1 VSVPTWLCEV
11 VVCPEDGGR
20 LAAWDSGVRCVA
32 CERDFASREGVVEL
46 LPDRLAH
53 VGAAAR
59 TEPAAGGAG
68 AGDVTWIE
76 DELRW
81 WNPWFETMPSAPL
94 SPKSGLRGRSR
105 ELHLL
110 RHVRGQ
116 LPSSPLVVE
125 MGAGPSRTIAGL
137 WAPAAHGLRYVATDI
152 SRPALLAGR
161 GILGPTVASVQCD
174 AVGWPVREGVAD
186 AVIVLG
192 VLHHV
197 SDWRAALERACR
209 AVRPGGFLLLH
220 EAVTKPRVLSRL
232 RSEGVD
238 DHWVSPHEG
247 DVAESALRAALEDG
261 GTVLHWHRELSPLRF
276 GMERWLINKRGL
288 DDRLERSRAMT
299 MAFNGLDQA
308 FGQTFGR
315 VAPSLGFNEIS
326 VVWQRAR

>member
-11 VVCPEDGGR
+11 VVCPKDGGR
-20 LAAWDSGVRCVA
+20 LAASGSGVRCA
-32 CERDFASREGVVEL
+32 ECGRDFALREGVLEL

-53 VGAAAR
+53 VAAGGQGSGDD
-59 TEPAAGGAG
+59 PAAG
-68 AGDVTWIE
+68 WIE

-81 WNPWFETMPSAPL
+81 WNPWFETVSSAPL

-110 RHVRGQ
+110 RHVRSE

-125 MGAGPSRTIAGL
+125 MGAGTSRTMAGL

-186 AVIVLG
+186 LVIVLG

-197 SDWRAALERACR
+197 SDWPAALQRACR

-220 EAVTKPRVLSRL
+220 EAVTKPRVLGRF

-247 DVAESALRAALEDG
+247 DVAEDALRAELDG
-261 GTVLHWHRELSPLRF
+261 VGTVLRWRGELSPLRF

-288 DDRLERSRAMT
+288 DNRLERSRAMT

-308 FGQTFGR
+308 FGGTFGR
-315 VAPSLGFNEIS
+315 VAPSLGFNEVS
-326 VVWQRAR
+326 VVWRRV

>member
-1 VSVPTWLCEV
+1 VSVPTWLSDV
-11 VVCPEDGGR
+11 LVCPEDRGDLRVSSSELRCAGCGR
-20 LAAWDSGVRCVA
+20 V
-32 CERDFASREGVVEL
+32 FALREGVLEL

-53 VGAAAR
+53 V
-59 TEPAAGGAG
+59 AAGTEGSG
-68 AGDVTWIE
+68 PGDPAVGWIE

-81 WNPWFETMPSAPL
+81 WNPWFETVSSAPL

-105 ELHLL
+105 ERHLL
-110 RHVRGQ
+110 RHVRAE
-116 LPSSPLVVE
+116 LPESPVVVE
-125 MGAGPSRTIAGL
+125 MGAGASRTIAGL
-137 WAPAAHGLRYVATDI
+137 WPPAAHGLRYVATDI

-161 GILGPTVASVQCD
+161 GILGPTAASVQCD

-186 AVIVLG
+186 LVIVLG

-197 SDWRAALERACR
+197 SDWPAALERACR

-220 EAVTKPRVLSRL
+220 EAVTKPRVLGRF

-247 DVAESALRAALEDG
+247 DVAESELRAALDG
-261 GTVLHWHRELSPLRF
+261 AGTVLHWHGELSPLRF

-299 MAFNGLDQA
+299 VAFNGLDQA
-308 FGQTFGR
+308 FGRTFGR
-315 VAPSLGFNEIS
+315 VMPSLGFNEVS
-326 VVWQRAR
+326 VVWRRAR

>member
-11 VVCPEDGGR
+11 VRCPEDGGT
-20 LAAWDSGVRCVA
+20 LVAGDSGLRCVE
-32 CERDFASREGVVEL
+32 CGRDFASSDGVVEL

-53 VGAAAR
+53 VAHGAD
-59 TEPAAGGAG
+59 G
-68 AGDVTWIE
+68 AGDDPAVGWIE

-81 WNPWFETMPSAPL
+81 WNPWFETVSSAPL

-110 RHVRGQ
+110 RHVRAA
-116 LPSSPLVVE
+116 LPESPLVVE
-125 MGAGPSRTIAGL
+125 MGAGTSRTIAGL
-137 WAPAAHGLRYVATDI
+137 WAPAAHGVRYVATDI

-174 AVGWPVREGVAD
+174 AVVWPVREGVAD
-186 AVIVLG
+186 VVIVLG

-197 SDWRAALERACR
+197 SDWPAALERACR

-220 EAVTKPRVLSRL
+220 EAVTKPRVLGRF

-247 DVAESALRAALEDG
+247 DVAEPALRAALDG
-261 GTVLHWHRELSPLRF
+261 AGTVLRWRRELSPLRF

-308 FGQTFGR
+308 FGRVFGR
-315 VAPSLGFNEIS
+315 VAPSLGFNEVS
-326 VVWQRAR
+326 VVWRRD

>member
-1 VSVPTWLCEV
+1 
-11 VVCPEDGGR
+11 VCPQDGGR
-20 LAAWDSGVRCVA
+20 LAASGSGVRCVE
-32 CERDFASREGVVEL
+32 CGRDFALREGVLEL

-53 VGAAAR
+53 VGAAA
-59 TEPAAGGAG
+59 EASGSGDPAVG
-68 AGDVTWIE
+68 WIE

-81 WNPWFETMPSAPL
+81 WNPWFETVSSAPL

-105 ELHLL
+105 ELHLF
-110 RHVRGQ
+110 RHVRGA

-125 MGAGPSRTIAGL
+125 MGAGTSRTIAGL

-161 GILGPTVASVQCD
+161 GSLGPSVASVQCD

-186 AVIVLG
+186 LVIVLG

-197 SDWRAALERACR
+197 SDWAAALARACR

-220 EAVTKPRVLSRL
+220 EAVTKPRVLARF
-232 RSEGVD
+232 RAEGVD

-247 DVAESALRAALEDG
+247 DVAESELRAALDG
-261 GTVLHWHRELSPLRF
+261 AGTVLRWRSELSPLRF

-308 FGQTFGR
+308 FGRTFGR
-315 VAPSLGFNEIS
+315 VAPSLGFNEVS

>member
-1 VSVPTWLCEV
+1 
-11 VVCPEDGGR
+11 VCPEDGGR
-20 LAAWDSGVRCVA
+20 LSASGSGVRCVE
-32 CERDFASREGVVEL
+32 CGRDFALREGVLEL

-53 VGAAAR
+53 VGAAAP
-59 TEPAAGGAG
+59 TEPTAGGAG

-81 WNPWFETMPSAPL
+81 WNPWFETVSSAPL
-94 SPKSGLRGRSR
+94 SPNSGLRGRSR
-105 ELHLL
+105 ELHLF
-110 RHVRGQ
+110 RHVRGE

-125 MGAGPSRTIAGL
+125 MGAGTSRTIAGL
-137 WAPAAHGLRYVATDI
+137 WAPAEHGLRYVATDI

-161 GILGPTVASVQCD
+161 GILGPSVGSVQCD

-186 AVIVLG
+186 LVIVLG

-197 SDWRAALERACR
+197 SDWAAALARACR

-220 EAVTKPRVLSRL
+220 EAVTKPRVLARF
-232 RSEGVD
+232 RAEGVD

-247 DVAESALRAALEDG
+247 DVAEKALRAELDRA
-261 GTVLHWHRELSPLRF
+261 GTTLRWRGELSPLRF

-308 FGQTFGR
+308 FGRTFGR
-315 VAPSLGFNEIS
+315 VAPSLGFNEVS
-326 VVWQRAR
+326 VVWRRV

>member
-1 VSVPTWLCEV
+1 VSVPTWLCDV
-11 VVCPEDGGR
+11 VVCPEDRGEVV
-20 LAAWDSGVRCVA
+20 ASATGVRCVR
-32 CERDFASREGVVEL
+32 CGREFALREGVLGL

-53 VGAAAR
+53 V
-59 TEPAAGGAG
+59 AAGAEGSGNDPAVG
-68 AGDVTWIE
+68 WIE

-81 WNPWFETMPSAPL
+81 WNPWFETVSSAPL

-110 RHVRGQ
+110 RHVRAE
-116 LPSSPLVVE
+116 LPESPLVVE
-125 MGAGPSRTIAGL
+125 MGAGTSRAIAGL

-161 GILGPTVASVQCD
+161 GILGPSAASVQCD
-174 AVGWPVREGVAD
+174 AVGWPVREDVAD
-186 AVIVLG
+186 VVVVLG

-197 SDWRAALERACR
+197 SDWPAALERARR

-220 EAVTKPRVLSRL
+220 EAVTKPRVLGRF

-247 DVAESALRAALEDG
+247 DVAEPALRAALDG
-261 GTVLHWHRELSPLRF
+261 AGTVLRWRGELSPLRF

-299 MAFNGLDQA
+299 VVFDGLDQV
-308 FGQTFGR
+308 FGRTFGR
-315 VAPSLGFNEIS
+315 VVPSLGFNEVS
-326 VVWQRAR
+326 AVWQRAR

>member
-20 LAAWDSGVRCVA
+20 LATSGSGVRCA
-32 CERDFASREGVVEL
+32 GCGRDFAAREGVLEL

-53 VGAAAR
+53 VASGA
-59 TEPAAGGAG
+59 EGAGGDAAVG
-68 AGDVTWIE
+68 WIE

-81 WNPWFETMPSAPL
+81 WNPWFETVSSAPL

-110 RHVRGQ
+110 RHVRAE
-116 LPSSPLVVE
+116 LPDSPVVVE
-125 MGAGPSRTIAGL
+125 MGAGTSRTIAGL
-137 WAPAAHGLRYVATDI
+137 WAPAAHGLHYVATDI

-161 GILGPTVASVQCD
+161 GILGPSVASVHCD

-186 AVIVLG
+186 VVIVLG

-197 SDWRAALERACR
+197 SDWAAALRRACR

-220 EAVTKPRVLSRL
+220 EAVTKPRVLGRF

-247 DVAESALRAALEDG
+247 DVAESELRAALEG
-261 GTVLHWHRELSPLRF
+261 AGTVLRWRGELSPLRF

-288 DDRLERSRAMT
+288 DERLERSRAMT

-308 FGQTFGR
+308 FGQTLGR
-315 VAPSLGFNEIS
+315 VTPSLGFNEVS
-326 VVWQRAR
+326 VVWRRA

>member
-1 VSVPTWLCEV
+1 VSVATWLCEV
-11 VVCPEDGGR
+11 VVCPEDAETLQPVPEG
-20 LAAWDSGVRCVA
+20 LRCVG
-32 CERDFASREGVVEL
+32 CGRNFASREGVLEL

-53 VGAAAR
+53 VADGGEGRGDDAAV
-59 TEPAAGGAG
+59 G
-68 AGDVTWIE
+68 WIE

-81 WNPWFETMPSAPL
+81 WNPWFESVSSAPL
-94 SPKSGLRGRSR
+94 SPKSGLRGRAR
-105 ELHLL
+105 ERHLL
-110 RHVRGQ
+110 RHVRAQ
-116 LPSSPLVVE
+116 LPESPLIVE
-125 MGAGPSRTIAGL
+125 MGAGTSRTIAGL

-161 GILGPTVASVQCD
+161 GILGPTAASVQCD

-197 SDWRAALERACR
+197 SDWTAALERACR

-220 EAVTKPRVLSRL
+220 EAVTKPRVLGRF

-247 DVAESALRAALEDG
+247 DVAEPALRAALDG
-261 GTVLHWHRELSPLRF
+261 SGTVLRWRGELSPLRF

-299 MAFNGLDQA
+299 VAFDGLDQA
-308 FGQTFGR
+308 FGRTFGR
-315 VAPSLGFNEIS
+315 VVPSLGFNEVS
-326 VVWQRAR
+326 AVWQRAR